1 MRFNC
6 RIATSYHLALAG
18 LLVLILGL
26 SSESARAAT
35 ATSTFGVT
43 ATVQAKCRISAVAL
57 AFGSYDPTSATPLD
71 ATSTIT
77 VRCNKNKAYDIG
89 LNAGT
94 FSGATVTTRKM
105 SGPDAAGLA
114 YALTQDSGYATNWG
128 ETVGTD
134 TKNVASATGS
144 NQDHTVYG
152 RIAIE
157 QFVVDGAYS
166 DTITATI
173 TY

>member
-1 MRFNC
+1 M
-6 RIATSYHLALAG
+6 A
-18 LLVLILGL
+18 
-26 SSESARAAT
+26 ARAAT

-43 ATVQAKCRISAVAL
+43 ATVLAKCKITAGDL
-57 AFGSYDPTSATPLD
+57 AFGNYDPTSASPLD

-105 SGPDAAGLA
+105 TGADAAGLA
-114 YALTQDSGYATNWG
+114 YALTQDSGHATNWG
-128 ETVGTD
+128 QTVGTD
-134 TKNVASATGS
+134 TKYVNSATGA
-144 NQDHTVYG
+144 DETHTVYG
-152 RIAIE
+152 RIASG
-157 QFVVDGAYS
+157 QFVTDGAYS